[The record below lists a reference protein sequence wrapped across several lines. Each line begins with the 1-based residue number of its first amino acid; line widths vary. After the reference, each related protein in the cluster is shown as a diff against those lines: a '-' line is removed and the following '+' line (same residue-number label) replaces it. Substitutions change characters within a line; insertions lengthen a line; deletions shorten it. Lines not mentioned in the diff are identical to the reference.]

1 MGFSSHKTYKI
12 QMATINK
19 ISFQKIIDAKKRGKI
34 SFHLQMENDMFEEI
48 LSNYQENRFLSSA
61 STAFVL
67 YERIFI
73 TRLSREIN
81 SPNDFIPNK
90 ENLFEQLDSLIN
102 KEREVVDGKKE
113 GKKKGLS
120 FKNITKEL
128 KERKIISEK
137 ENYDSIYDEYRNPVL
152 HGLTYRLYESVFNK
166 KPNNFLEIDLNY
178 KIIYKKLSEIIINEI
193 YTLISSK
200 KLIK

>member
-1 MGFSSHKTYKI
+1 
-12 QMATINK
+12 MATINK
-19 ISFQKIIDAKKRGKI
+19 INFQKIIDAKKRGEI

-48 LSNYQENRFLSSA
+48 LSNYQENRFQSSA
-61 STAFVL
+61 SAAFVL

-81 SPNDFIPNK
+81 PPNNFTPNK
-90 ENLFEQLDSLIN
+90 ENIFKQLDYLIN

-113 GKKKGLS
+113 GKKRGLS

-128 KERKIISEK
+128 KELKIISEKEK

-152 HGLTYRLYESVFNK
+152 HGLTYRLYESIFNK
-166 KPNNFLEIDLNY
+166 NPNNFLEIDLKY

-200 KLIK
+200 KLIKE

>member
-1 MGFSSHKTYKI
+1 
-12 QMATINK
+12 MATINK
-19 ISFQKIIDAKKRGKI
+19 ISFQKIIDAKKRGEI

-81 SPNDFIPNK
+81 SPNDFTPNK
-90 ENLFEQLDSLIN
+90 ENIFEQLDYLIN

-113 GKKKGLS
+113 GEKRGLS

-128 KERKIISEK
+128 KERKIISEKEK

-152 HGLTYRLYESVFNK
+152 HGLTYRLYESIFNK
-166 KPNNFLEIDLNY
+166 KPNNSLEIDLNY
-178 KIIYKKLSEIIINEI
+178 KIIYKRLSEKIINEI

-200 KLIK
+200 KLIKE